1 MDIENSYQG
10 TTGRSFFMDSAV
22 RDLLPLHPKKPSN
35 INQKVNSKLSGNL
48 PGDNL
53 SALFDHLIERTLIH
67 SWANRYLPLPSF
79 PALWKLRSMGS
90 IESRVEVRGRD

>member
-1 MDIENSYQG
+1 
-10 TTGRSFFMDSAV
+10 MDSAV
-22 RDLLPLHPKKPSN
+22 RDLLLLNPKEASN
-35 INQKVNSKLSGNL
+35 INRKVNPKISGNL
-48 PGDNL
+48 PGDNR
-53 SALFDHLIERTLIH
+53 SALFGHLIEHTLIH